1 MEAQEAVVRKENQV
15 LLVTL
20 GIKDKLAHRALKET
34 RDQQGLLVP
43 KGIRVSKDSQVSQDP
58 RVSQDQRAN
67 LEGKDFLGLKVKK
80 ATMVLKALRDQPDPP
95 AHPAPQ
101 G

>member
-43 KGIRVSKDSQVSQDP
+43 KGIRVSKDNQVSQDHQVYQV
-58 RVSQDQRAN
+58 RRAN
-67 LEGKDFLGLKVKK
+67 LAGKGFLGSKVKK
-80 ATMVLKALRDQPDPP
+80 ATMALKALRDQQDPP

>member
-34 RDQQGLLVP
+34 QDLQGLLAP
-43 KGIRVSKDSQVSQDP
+43 KGIRVSKDSQVSQDH
-58 RVSQDQRAN
+58 RVPQVRRAN
-67 LEGKDFLGLKVKK
+67 LEGKGCLGLKVKK
-80 ATMVLKALRDQPDPP
+80 ATMVLKALRDQPDPL
-95 AHPAPQ
+95 AQPAPQ